1 MGIKL
6 ESRLRRVD
14 REGSPFF
21 RYDIPNISPKD
32 FLALEMCDIHK
43 SAQKY
48 YPLDF
53 FRCTNN
59 SHVNILVSISPGQD
73 FLIPSGTIISVED
86 RAITQLRIRN
96 LSTVD
101 ATGAEKISLT
111 LQRLPLTED
120 RLLRRGLQ

>member
-1 MGIKL
+1 MGVKL
-6 ESRLRRVD
+6 ESRLSRID

-21 RYDIPNISPKD
+21 RYDVPNITAGD
-32 FLALEMCDIHK
+32 FIALEMEDIHK
-43 SAQKY
+43 SAPKY
-48 YPLDF
+48 FPLNF

-59 SHVNILVSISPGQD
+59 SSVNILVSLSPGQD

-86 RAITQLRIRN
+86 RAITQLRIKN

-120 RLLRRGLQ
+120 RLLRRRLQ

>member
-1 MGIKL
+1 MTIKL

-21 RYDIPNISPKD
+21 RYDVPNIAPKD

-43 SAQKY
+43 SARKY
-48 YPLDF
+48 FPLDF

-59 SHVNILVSISPGQD
+59 SSVNILVSLSPGQD
-73 FLIPSGTIISVED
+73 FLIPARTIIAIED
-86 RAITQLRIRN
+86 RSITQLRVRN
-96 LSTVD
+96 LSTTNN
-101 ATGAEKISLT
+101 TGANKISLT

-120 RLLRRGLQ
+120 RLLRRKV